1 MACSLN
7 VKMGALALL
16 GAGMLV
22 GCSALGITS
31 KDSVAALDD
40 FEKRLAR
47 YSEDVLSRQ
56 PEVDEEGTVL
66 VATIPCKQED
76 RIRLDAMFPISEARQ
91 LQSETINAPFG
102 LPLVDDPKEN
112 EFFLYQDEYILL
124 YNSDLKLPVFATYRL
139 RSDDI
144 QSGDRLECFRPDP
157 RLKEDE
163 LSKTTDYHGS
173 TDLDKGHLVPDADM
187 QRSADTVMNTYFM
200 SNMMPQFGSVNSG
213 SWLYLENAARLW
225 ADELDEVLIVS
236 GTIFDRDGDGIRDAD
251 ADAERAPPSRRVA
264 KPTAFYKIV
273 MTFDENDTPRAIAFM
288 LPHIQDSTAPNRNYV
303 PTKLVSIDEIEAI
316 SGFDFFSELSDDTE
330 EAMEK
335 FTEDDLWC
343 RRECN
348 GTL

>member
-7 VKMGALALL
+7 MKTGALALL
-16 GAGMLV
+16 GAGLLG
-22 GCSALGITS
+22 GCSTPGITS
-31 KDSVAALDD
+31 KDDAAAADD
-40 FEKRLAR
+40 FEQRLAR
-47 YSEDVLSRQ
+47 YSEDVLSRP
-56 PEVDEEGTVL
+56 PEVDDDGTVL

-76 RIRLDAMFPISEARQ
+76 KIRLDAMFPISEARQ
-91 LQSETINAPFG
+91 LQSENFNAPFG
-102 LPLVDDPKEN
+102 LPLADDPNEN

-139 RSDDI
+139 RSEDI

-157 RLKEDE
+157 RLEEDE
-163 LSKTTDYHGS
+163 RSKTTDYHGS

-225 ADELDEVLIVS
+225 ADELDEVFIVS
-236 GTIFDRDGDGIRDAD
+236 GAVFDRDGDGVRDAD

-273 MTFDENDTPRAIAFM
+273 MTFDDDDMPRAIAFM

-303 PTKLVSIDEIEAI
+303 PTKLVSVDEIENV
-316 SGFDFFSELSDDTE
+316 SGFDFFAELTNDVED
-330 EAMEK
+330 AMEAV
-335 FTEDDLWC
+335 TEDDLWC
-343 RRECN
+343 RQQCD
-348 GTL
+348 GTP